1 MEANMEPQS
10 KTNLL
15 ELSLSELD
23 ERLSSIHQPPFR
35 ARQIWHWLYQELV
48 GEIGSMTNLPKPLR
62 QQLDLEF
69 EVGLPKLLKS
79 SANLDR
85 LTEKALLELSDG
97 NNIETVL
104 LRYPHIAH
112 PRRTVCVSSQ
122 VGCAMGCVF
131 CATGNAGYVRN
142 LSAGEIAGQI
152 LFFARALQAVNGPGS
167 RVTNLVFM
175 GQGEPLANLDAV
187 WKAIQFFNS
196 PYGYNL
202 AARHIT
208 ISTVGLVPGI
218 LKLAK
223 LPIQVGLAVSLHAPD
238 DTLRRQ
244 LIPLADTFP
253 LNELL
258 AACRSYSSQTS
269 RRVTFEYALISGIND
284 DLHLAVELS
293 QLLRGML
300 CHVNLIPFNPVTN
313 LAYKP
318 SSQRQVRLFE
328 DVLRRHNIVVTV
340 REERG
345 GRIDAACGQLR
356 VRAAS
361 DDWYDEEPATVPNS
375 GETQRFP
382 PVLQLPPG
390 GAENRFDRRPPN
402 IARSNQPD
410 RSPVA
415 RPIQSETVGGTVASG
430 GDIRQP
436 PRRRPLVGQ
445 QAPRQY
451 TQAAALNGPHRP
463 LPPKPDRSYPVQKG
477 HPASTPAGQAPPFPS
492 PPRRPSTYRGRLENT
507 IGTGRVNRR
516 PLSGGRLPDRPK
528 APRPPEDRNR
538 GPA

>member
-1 MEANMEPQS
+1 MDPQS

-15 ELSLSELD
+15 DLSLSEL
-23 ERLSSIHQPPFR
+23 EEWLSSIHQPAFR
-35 ARQIWHWLYQELV
+35 ARQIWHWIYKELV
-48 GEIGSMTNLPKPLR
+48 SEIGSMTNLPKPLR
-62 QQLDLEF
+62 RQLDSAF
-69 EVGLPKLLKS
+69 DIRLPKLLKLS
-79 SANLDR
+79 TNQDR
-85 LTEKALLELSDG
+85 LTEKALLELGDG
-97 NNIETVL
+97 SNIETVL

-142 LSAGEIAGQI
+142 LSAGEIACQI
-152 LFFARALQAVNGPGS
+152 LFFARALQAVNGPGT

-175 GQGEPLANLDAV
+175 GQGEPLANLDSV
-187 WKAIQFFNS
+187 WKAIQLFNS

-218 LKLAK
+218 LKLAS

-238 DTLRRQ
+238 DMLRKQ
-244 LIPLADTFP
+244 LIPLAGTFP

-258 AACRSYSSQTS
+258 TACRSYSSQTS

-284 DLHLAVELS
+284 DLRLASELS
-293 QLLRGML
+293 RLLRGML
-300 CHVNLIPFNPVTN
+300 CHVNLIPFNPVAN

-340 REERG
+340 RKERG

-361 DDWYDEEPATVPNS
+361 DDWYDEEPSVGPNT

-382 PVLQLPPG
+382 QAVQLSPSSTI
-390 GAENRFDRRPPN
+390 NRFERRPANIGRSYQSDRRP
-402 IARSNQPD
+402 AAQPT
-410 RSPVA
+410 
-415 RPIQSETVGGTVASG
+415 QSETVGGTLTNGS
-430 GDIRQP
+430 DIRQP
-436 PRRRPLVGQ
+436 LGRRPPVRQPL
-445 QAPRQY
+445 PRQY
-451 TQAAALNGPHRP
+451 AHASVSAGHQRTSPS
-463 LPPKPDRSYPVQKG
+463 KPDRPYPGQKA
-477 HPASTPAGQAPPFPS
+477 HPTNKPAGSSASFPS
-492 PPRRPSTYRGRLENT
+492 PPRTPSTYRERQENT
-507 IGTGRVNRR
+507 SGAGKGNQRPFSSGRMPNNV
-516 PLSGGRLPDRPK
+516 DV
-528 APRPPEDRNR
+528 PRPPKGSDRK
-538 GPA
+538 PA